1 MAEILTKALS
11 ISRSTSD
18 SLKGQRKLFGTP
30 LVAYL
35 GEDKLSGVD
44 IDRAVS
50 RILSPLKRAV
60 KLNSIKENGLVSQ
73 GIDEASNSHNS
84 RPMDNIELE
93 ETSSGELSFHLFLA
107 DERGSS
113 CKPIEKYMHISSG
126 KPIKIFLDWT
136 NQEDEVYDASYL
148 KDLPEVHKN
157 GFTAKKTRQE
167 AISLFTC
174 LEAFL
179 KEEPLGPDDMW

>member
-1 MAEILTKALS
+1 M
-11 ISRSTSD
+11 
-18 SLKGQRKLFGTP
+18 P
-30 LVAYL
+30 
-35 GEDKLSGVD
+35 
-44 IDRAVS
+44 
-50 RILSPLKRAV
+50 
-60 KLNSIKENGLVSQ
+60 
-73 GIDEASNSHNS
+73 
-84 RPMDNIELE
+84 
-93 ETSSGELSFHLFLA
+93 
-107 DERGSS
+107 
-113 CKPIEKYMHISSG
+113 ISSG

-157 GFTAKKTRQE
+157 GSTAKKTRQE